1 MHFTKLFAN
10 FTEEKYNT
18 NYNMAKILGLDLG
31 TNSIGWAITEQQDE
45 NYTLLDKGVDIFQE
59 GVARTKSGEEPM
71 VKTRT
76 DARALRRHYYRR
88 RLRKIELLKVLIAND
103 FCPYLDKE
111 QLDNWRYKK
120 EYPLTDEFTLWL
132 RSSDSNNPYADRYKA
147 LTEQLNLSVTTDRFT
162 LGRALYHL
170 SQRRGFLSNRKD
182 AESSD
187 DGMVKG
193 AIKQLDEDMDAAGCN
208 YLGEFYYKMFLA
220 GEKIRTGDGY
230 GYAGRIPHYEKE
242 FKAICEKQ
250 NLSEDLQKA
259 LHRAIF
265 FQRPLKSQKGLVGNC
280 TLEKDKARCPISH
293 PRFEE
298 FRMLCFI
305 NNIKIKTPAESEM
318 RMLNADEVRL
328 IEPLFYRKSKEH
340 FDFED
345 IAKKLS
351 GGKKNCYAHIA
362 DKVDAPYKFNF
373 KMSQNVSG
381 SPLTAALRNL
391 FGEDWLTTMSSVY
404 LKGEGKTE
412 SQILNDVWHVLFS
425 FDDDDKLKEW
435 AKINLQL
442 NDEQA
447 EAFAD
452 IRVKQGYAALSLNA
466 INKILPYLRAGYR
479 YDEAVFVANLSN
491 VVSGEMWHN
500 EETRKSI
507 INDIC
512 TLLDEFAYSPSC
524 RQTKKQAIDD
534 LLLDNYGVSKNDSA
548 RLYEPSNI
556 ETYPQA
562 QPNRDGLILLGSP
575 RTSSVRNP
583 MAMRA
588 LFRLRALINH
598 LLREG
603 KIDKTTKI
611 NIEFAR
617 GLNDANMRSAIERYQ
632 RDNEKRRAT
641 YAADIAKLYK
651 EECGVDIIPTE
662 DDILKYQLWIE
673 QNKIC
678 LYTGEQ
684 ISICDFIGANPKYD
698 IEHTIPRSRGGDN
711 SQMNKTLCQADFNRR
726 IKREKLP
733 AELGIHAEILARI
746 EQLGWEKEIE
756 KLEKQIYG
764 CDRSAKGAATKESKD
779 KAIRD
784 RHYLRMR
791 LNYLRG
797 KLMRFTMTEVPE
809 GFSNR
814 QGVDI
819 GIIGRYAKMYLETVF
834 DRVYTVKG
842 TTTADFRKMWG
853 LQEEYVKKERVNHIH
868 HCIDAITIACIGSG
882 AYAKW
887 AQFQRDTERY
897 YWHRENKPVFD
908 KPWPTFTEDVKAV
921 ADELL
926 VSHHTA
932 DNVPK
937 HSRKKLR
944 IRGKVQF
951 NAEGKPIYV
960 QGDTARASLHQQ
972 TFYGAIKRE
981 DEIKYVVRKSLDAL
995 QPADVDKI
1003 VDEAVRACVKTAI
1016 EREGFKEAMSKPICF
1031 NEAKGGYIKK
1041 VRIYTPSVT
1050 SPIHLKKHQM
1060 LSRFDYKQDYYVAND
1075 GNYCMAI
1082 YEGEDARG
1090 RTKRS
1095 FHIVNNLEAAKFYNG
1110 KTSRYDLVPQ
1120 SDEND
1125 FPLKCILRTG
1135 TMVLFYENRPDELYE
1150 CSRAELTKRLYK
1162 VTGMTTSVIQQKYK
1176 YGMITLKHHQEAR
1189 PAGELKEKKG
1199 EWETNEEYRPVIVIN
1214 HNQLNALVEGY
1225 DFELTVT
1232 GEIKFKH

>member
-1 MHFTKLFAN
+1 
-10 FTEEKYNT
+10 
-18 NYNMAKILGLDLG
+18 MAKILGLDLG
-31 TNSIGWAITEQQDE
+31 TNSIGWAITEQQDD

-59 GVARTKSGEEPM
+59 GVARTKSGEEPI

-76 DARALRRHYYRR
+76 DARALRRHYFRR
-88 RLRKIELLKVLIAND
+88 RLRKIELLKVLIANNL
-103 FCPYLDKE
+103 CPYLDKE
-111 QLDNWRYKK
+111 HLDNWRYKK
-120 EYPLTDEFTLWL
+120 QYPLNEEFMLWL
-132 RSSDSNNPYADRYKA
+132 RSSNSNNPYADRYKA
-147 LTEQLNLSVTTDRFT
+147 LTEQLNLSVTADRYT

-170 SQRRGFLSNRKD
+170 SQRRGFLSNRK
-182 AESSD
+182 EEGGD
-187 DGMVKG
+187 DGAVKG
-193 AIKQLDEDMDAAGCN
+193 AIKKLDEDMAAAGCE
-208 YLGEFYYKMFLA
+208 YLGEFYYKLFLA

-230 GYAGRIPHYEKE
+230 GYAGRISHYEKE
-242 FKAICEKQ
+242 FKAVCEKQ
-250 NLSEDLQKA
+250 NLSEELQKA

-280 TLEKDKARCPISH
+280 TFEKDKARCPISH

-305 NNIKIKTPAESEM
+305 NNIKIKTPANSEL
-318 RMLNADEVRL
+318 RMLNADEVQL

-351 GGKKNCYAHIA
+351 GGKRNSYAHIA
-362 DKVDAPYKFNF
+362 DKVDAPYKFNY

-391 FGEDWLTTMSSVY
+391 FGEDWLSTMSSVY

-412 SQILNDVWHVLFS
+412 LQILNDIWHVLFS

-435 AKINLQL
+435 AKTNLQL

-447 EAFAD
+447 EAFAA
-452 IRVKQGYAALSLNA
+452 IKVKQGYAALSLNA
-466 INKILPYLRAGYR
+466 INKILPYLRGGYR
-479 YDEAVFVANLSN
+479 YDEAVFIANLPA
-491 VVSGEMWHN
+491 VVPQEMWQDEN
-500 EETRKSI
+500 TRNAI
-507 INDIC
+507 IKDIC
-512 TLLDEFAYSPSC
+512 SLLDEFAENPLY
-524 RQTKKQAIDD
+524 RHLTKKQAIDNM
-534 LLLDNYGVSKNDSA
+534 LLDNYGIGYNESA

-562 QPNRDGLILLGSP
+562 QPNRDGLLLLGSP

-588 LFRLRALINH
+588 LFRLRALVNQ
-598 LLREG
+598 LLKEG

-617 GLNDANMRSAIERYQ
+617 GLNDANMRNAIERYQ
-632 RDNEKRRAT
+632 RENEKNRAT

-651 EECGVDIIPTE
+651 EQCGVDITPTE

-673 QNKIC
+673 QNKLC
-678 LYTGEQ
+678 LYTGES

-698 IEHTIPRSRGGDN
+698 IEHTVPRSRGGDN

-733 AELGIHAEILARI
+733 AELSNHTEVIAHI
-746 EQLGWEKEIE
+746 EQLGWDKEIE

-764 CDRSAKGAATKESKD
+764 CDRSVKSAATKESKD

-791 LNYLRG
+791 LSYLRG
-797 KLMRFTMTEVPE
+797 KLSRFTMTEVPE

-814 QGVDI
+814 QSVDI

-834 DRVYTVKG
+834 QRVYTVKG
-842 TTTADFRKMWG
+842 ATTADFRKMWG
-853 LQEEYVKKERVNHIH
+853 LQEEYAKKERVNHIH

-897 YWHRENKPVFD
+897 YWHRENKPIFD
-908 KPWPTFTEDVKAV
+908 KPWPTFTEDVKAI
-921 ADELL
+921 AEELL

-937 HSRKKLR
+937 HSREKLR

-972 TFYGAIKRE
+972 TFYGAIKRD
-981 DEIKYVVRKSLDAL
+981 DEIKYVVRKPLDAL
-995 QPADVDKI
+995 QPADIDKI
-1003 VDEAVRACVKTAI
+1003 VDEAVRACVKAAI

-1031 NEAKGGYIKK
+1031 NEAKDVFIKK
-1041 VRIYTPSVT
+1041 VRIYTASNL
-1050 SPIHLKKHQM
+1050 SPKPLGHKTHRDKSQY
-1060 LSRFDYKQDYYVAND
+1060 DYKQPYYVVYG

-1082 YEGEDARG
+1082 YEGLDNKG
-1090 RTKRS
+1090 KVKRS
-1095 FHIVNNLEAAKFYNG
+1095 YNLISNLEAAAFYNG
-1110 KTSRYDLVPQ
+1110 KTMRDDLVAL
-1120 SDEND
+1120 SDSND
-1125 FPLKCILRTG
+1125 YPFQYILHAG
-1135 TMVLFYENRPDELYE
+1135 TMVLFYENSPKELYE
-1150 CSRAELTKRLYK
+1150 CSRAELSKRLYK
-1162 VTGMTTSVIQQKYK
+1162 VKGLCDKKTGNNRTAYIT
-1176 YGMITLKHHQEAR
+1176 MIHHQEAR
-1189 PAGELKEKKG
+1189 PDSDLVIKKG
-1199 EWETNEEYRPVIVIN
+1199 VFIANEEYRPIIEQS
-1214 HNQLNALVEGY
+1214 HNQLNILVEGY

>member
-1 MHFTKLFAN
+1 
-10 FTEEKYNT
+10 
-18 NYNMAKILGLDLG
+18 MAKILGLDLG
-31 TNSIGWAITEQQDE
+31 TNSIGWAISEQQED
-45 NYTLLDKGVDIFQE
+45 NYTLLDRGIDIFQE

-88 RLRKIELLKVLIAND
+88 RLRKIELLKVLITNNL
-103 FCPYLDKE
+103 CPYLDKKK
-111 QLDNWRYKK
+111 LDNWRYKK
-120 EYPLTDEFTLWL
+120 QYPLTDEFMLWL
-132 RSSDSNNPYADRYKA
+132 RSSDSSNPYVDRYKA
-147 LTEQLNLSVTTDRFT
+147 LTEQLNLSATADRYT

-182 AESSD
+182 ADNGD
-187 DGMVKG
+187 DGKVKG
-193 AIKQLDEDMDAAGCN
+193 AIKKLDEDMAAAGCE
-208 YLGEFYYKMFLA
+208 YLGEFYYKLFIA

-230 GYAGRIPHYEKE
+230 GYAGRIAHYEKE
-242 FKAICEKQ
+242 FKAVCAKQ
-250 NLSEDLQKA
+250 NLSKELQEA

-280 TLEKDKARCPISH
+280 TFEKDKARCPISH

-305 NNIKIKTPAESEM
+305 NNIKIKTPTDSEL
-318 RMLNADEVRL
+318 RMLNANEVRL
-328 IEPLFYRKSKEH
+328 IEPLFYRKSKPH

-345 IAKKLS
+345 IAKKLA
-351 GGKKNCYAHIA
+351 GGKKDSYAHIA

-381 SPLTAALRNL
+381 SPITTALFNI
-391 FGEDWLTTMSSVY
+391 FGEDWLSTMSSVY
-404 LKGEGKTE
+404 LKGEDKTE
-412 SQILNDVWHVLFS
+412 LQILNDIWHVLFS
-425 FDDDDKLKEW
+425 FDSKEKLNEW

-452 IRVKQGYAALSLNA
+452 IKVKQGYAALSLNA
-466 INKILPYLRAGYR
+466 INKILPYLRGGFR
-479 YDEAVFVANLSN
+479 YDEAVFIANLPK
-491 VVSGEMWHN
+491 VVPQEMWQN
-500 EETRKSI
+500 EDRRTAI
-507 INDIC
+507 IKDIC
-512 TLLDEFAYSPSC
+512 SLLDECAENPIYRHF
-524 RQTKKQAIDD
+524 TKKQAIDNM
-534 LLLDNYGVSKNDSA
+534 LLDNYGISYNDSA
-548 RLYEPSNI
+548 HLYEPSNI

-562 QPNRDGLILLGSP
+562 QPNKSGLTLLGSP

-588 LFRLRALINH
+588 LFRLRALVNQ
-598 LLREG
+598 LLKDG

-617 GLNDANMRSAIERYQ
+617 GLNDANMRNAIERYQ
-632 RDNEKRRAT
+632 RENEKNRAT

-651 EECGVDIIPTE
+651 EQCGVDITPTE

-673 QNKIC
+673 QNKLC
-678 LYTGEQ
+678 LYTGES

-698 IEHTIPRSRGGDN
+698 IEHTVPRSRGGDN

-733 AELGIHAEILARI
+733 AELPNHAEIMAHI
-746 EQLGWEKEIE
+746 EQLGWGKEIE

-764 CDRSAKGAATKESKD
+764 CDRSVKSAATKESKD

-791 LNYLRG
+791 LSYLRG
-797 KLMRFTMTEVPE
+797 KLSRFTMTEVPE

-819 GIIGRYAKMYLETVF
+819 GIIGKYAKMYLETVF
-834 DRVYTVKG
+834 QRVYTVKG
-842 TTTADFRKMWG
+842 ATTADFRKMWG
-853 LQEEYVKKERVNHIH
+853 LQEEYAKKERVNHIH

-897 YWHRENKPVFD
+897 HWHRENKPVFD
-908 KPWPTFTEDVKAV
+908 KPWPTFTEDVKAI
-921 ADELL
+921 AEELL
-926 VSHHTA
+926 VSHYTA
-932 DNVPK
+932 NNLPK

-944 IRGKVQF
+944 IRGKVQY

-972 TFYGAIKRE
+972 TFYGAIQR
-981 DEIKYVVRKSLDAL
+981 DNEIKYVVRKSLDAL
-995 QPADVDKI
+995 QPTDVDKI
-1003 VDEAVRACVKTAI
+1003 VDEAVRACVKAAI
-1016 EREGFKEAMSKPICF
+1016 EREGFKKAMSKPICF
-1031 NEAKGGYIKK
+1031 NEAKGVYIKK

-1050 SPIHLKKHQM
+1050 SPIHLKKHQT
-1060 LSRFDYKQDYYVAND
+1060 LSRFNHKQSYYVAND

-1082 YEGEDARG
+1082 YEGVDAKG
-1090 RTKRS
+1090 KTKRS
-1095 FHIVNNLEAAKFYNG
+1095 FQIVNNLEAAKFYNG

-1125 FPLKCILRTG
+1125 FPLKYILRTG
-1135 TMVLFYENRPDELYE
+1135 TMVLFYENSPEELYK
-1150 CSRAELTKRLYK
+1150 CTRAELTKRLYK
-1162 VTGMTTSVIQQKYK
+1162 VTGMSEQVVSSQYH
-1176 YGMITLKHHQEAR
+1176 YGTFTFRHHQEAR
-1189 PAGELKEKKG
+1189 PAGELKAKG
-1199 EWETNEEYRPVIVIN
+1199 GEYKRNEGYRPIIGLK
-1214 HNQLNALVEGY
+1214 HTQLNALVEGY

>member
-1 MHFTKLFAN
+1 
-10 FTEEKYNT
+10 
-18 NYNMAKILGLDLG
+18 MAKILGLDLG
-31 TNSIGWAITEQQDE
+31 TNSIGWAITEQQDD
-45 NYTLLDKGVDIFQE
+45 NYTLVDKGVDIFQE

-103 FCPYLDKE
+103 LCPYLDKE
-111 QLDNWRYKK
+111 HLDNWRYKK
-120 EYPLTDEFTLWL
+120 QYPLNEEFMLWL

-147 LTEQLNLSVTTDRFT
+147 LTEQLDLSATADRYA

-170 SQRRGFLSNRKD
+170 SQRRGFLSNRK
-182 AESSD
+182 EEGGD
-187 DGMVKG
+187 DGAVKG
-193 AIKQLDEDMDAAGCN
+193 AIKKLDEDMAAAGCG
-208 YLGEFYYKMFLA
+208 YLGEFYYKLFLA

-230 GYAGRIPHYEKE
+230 GYAGRITHYEKE

-250 NLSEDLQKA
+250 NLSEELQKA
-259 LHRAIF
+259 LHQAIF

-280 TLEKDKARCPISH
+280 TFEKDKARCPISH
-293 PRFEE
+293 PSFEE

-305 NNIKIKTPAESEM
+305 NNIKIKTPADSEL

-328 IEPLFYRKSKEH
+328 IESLFYRKSKEH

-351 GGKKNCYAHIA
+351 GGKKNNYAHIA
-362 DKVDAPYKFNF
+362 DKVEVPYKFNF

-391 FGEDWLTTMSSVY
+391 FGEDWLSTMSSVY
-404 LKGEGKTE
+404 IKGEGKTE

-435 AKINLQL
+435 AKTNLQL
-442 NDEQA
+442 NEEQA

-452 IRVKQGYAALSLNA
+452 IKVKQGYAALSLNV
-466 INKILPYLRAGYR
+466 INKILPDLRGGYR
-479 YDEAVFVANLSN
+479 YDEAVFIANLPA
-491 VVSGEMWHN
+491 VVPQEMWQN
-500 EETRKSI
+500 ENTRNAI
-507 INDIC
+507 IKDIC
-512 TLLDEFAYSPSC
+512 SLLDEFAENPLY
-524 RQTKKQAIDD
+524 RHLTKKQAIDNM
-534 LLLDNYGVSKNDSA
+534 LLDNYGISYNDSA

-562 QPNRDGLILLGSP
+562 QPNREGLLLLGSP

-583 MAMRA
+583 MAMRT
-588 LFRLRALINH
+588 LFRLRALVNQ
-598 LLREG
+598 LLKDG

-617 GLNDANMRSAIERYQ
+617 GLNDANMRNAIERYQ
-632 RDNEKRRAT
+632 RENEKNRAT

-651 EECGVDIIPTE
+651 EQCGVDITPTE

-673 QNKIC
+673 QNKLC
-678 LYTGEQ
+678 LYTGES

-698 IEHTIPRSRGGDN
+698 IEHTVPRSRGGDN

-733 AELGIHAEILARI
+733 AELANHAEIMAHI
-746 EQLGWEKEIE
+746 EQLGWDKEIE

-764 CDRSAKGAATKESKD
+764 CDRSVKSAATKKSKD

-791 LNYLRG
+791 INYLRG
-797 KLMRFTMTEVPE
+797 KLSRFTMTEVPE

-834 DRVYTVKG
+834 QRVYTVKG
-842 TTTADFRKMWG
+842 ATTADFRKMWG
-853 LQEEYVKKERVNHIH
+853 LQEEYAKKERVNHIH

-882 AYAKW
+882 AYSKW

-897 YWHRENKPVFD
+897 YWHRENKPIFD
-908 KPWPTFTEDVKAV
+908 KPWPTFTEDVKAI

-972 TFYGAIKRE
+972 TFYGAIMRD

-995 QPADVDKI
+995 QQSDVDKI
-1003 VDEAVRACVKTAI
+1003 VDEAVRACVKAAI
-1016 EREGFKEAMSKPICF
+1016 EREGFKEATSKPICF
-1031 NEAKGGYIKK
+1031 NEAKGVYIKK
-1041 VRIYTPSVT
+1041 VRIYTASNL
-1050 SPIHLKKHQM
+1050 SPKPLGYKTQRDKSQY
-1060 LSRFDYKQDYYVAND
+1060 DYKRPYYVVYG

-1082 YEGEDARG
+1082 YEGLDNKG
-1090 RTKRS
+1090 KVKRS
-1095 FHIVNNLEAAKFYNG
+1095 YNLISNLEAAAFYNG
-1110 KTSRYDLVPQ
+1110 KTMRDDLVAL
-1120 SDEND
+1120 SDSND
-1125 FPLKCILRTG
+1125 YPLQYILRAG
-1135 TMVLFYENRPDELYE
+1135 TMVLFYENSPKELYE
-1150 CSRAELTKRLYK
+1150 CSRAELSKRLYK
-1162 VTGMTTSVIQQKYK
+1162 VKGLCDKKTGNNRTAYIT
-1176 YGMITLKHHQEAR
+1176 MIHHQEAR
-1189 PAGELKEKKG
+1189 PDSDLVIKKG
-1199 EWETNEEYRPVIVIN
+1199 VFIANEEYRPIIEQS
-1214 HNQLNALVEGY
+1214 HNQLNIIVEGY

>member
-1 MHFTKLFAN
+1 
-10 FTEEKYNT
+10 
-18 NYNMAKILGLDLG
+18 MAKILGLDLG
-31 TNSIGWAITEQQDE
+31 TNSIGWAITEQQDD

-103 FCPYLDKE
+103 LCPYLDKE

-120 EYPLTDEFTLWL
+120 QYPLNEEFMLWL

-147 LTEQLNLSVTTDRFT
+147 LTKQLNLSATADRYA

-170 SQRRGFLSNRKD
+170 SQRRGFLSNRK
-182 AESSD
+182 EEGGD
-187 DGMVKG
+187 DGAVKG
-193 AIKQLDEDMDAAGCN
+193 AIKKLDEDMTAAGCE
-208 YLGEFYYKMFLA
+208 YLGEFYYKLFCA

-230 GYAGRIPHYEKE
+230 GYAGRISHYEKE
-242 FKAICEKQ
+242 FKAICKKQ
-250 NLSEDLQKA
+250 NLSEELQKA

-280 TLEKDKARCPISH
+280 TFEKDKARCPISH
-293 PRFEE
+293 PSFEE

-305 NNIKIKTPAESEM
+305 NNIKIKTPADSEL

-328 IEPLFYRKSKEH
+328 IESLFYRKSKEH

-345 IAKKLS
+345 IAKKLA
-351 GGKKNCYAHIA
+351 GGKKNSYAHIA
-362 DKVDAPYKFNF
+362 DKVDAPYKFNY

-391 FGEDWLTTMSSVY
+391 FGEDWLSTMSSVY
-404 LKGEGKTE
+404 IKGEGKTE

-435 AKINLQL
+435 AKTNLQL

-452 IRVKQGYAALSLNA
+452 IKVKQGYAALSLNA
-466 INKILPYLRAGYR
+466 INKILPYLRGGYR
-479 YDEAVFVANLSN
+479 YDEAVFIANLPA
-491 VVSGEMWHN
+491 VVPQEMWQDEN
-500 EETRKSI
+500 TRNAI
-507 INDIC
+507 IKDIC
-512 TLLDEFAYSPSC
+512 SLLDEFAENPLY
-524 RQTKKQAIDD
+524 RHLTKKQAIDNM
-534 LLLDNYGVSKNDSA
+534 LLDNYVISYNDSA

-562 QPNRDGLILLGSP
+562 QPNRDGLLLLGSP

-588 LFRLRALINH
+588 LFRLRALVNQ
-598 LLREG
+598 LLKEG

-617 GLNDANMRSAIERYQ
+617 GLNDANMRNAIERYQ
-632 RDNEKRRAT
+632 RENEKNRAT

-651 EECGVDIIPTE
+651 EQCGVDITPTE

-673 QNKIC
+673 QNKLC
-678 LYTGEQ
+678 LYTGES

-698 IEHTIPRSRGGDN
+698 IEHTVPRSRGGDN

-733 AELGIHAEILARI
+733 AELANHAEIMAHI
-746 EQLGWEKEIE
+746 EQLGWDKEIE

-764 CDRSAKGAATKESKD
+764 CDRSVKSAATKESKD

-797 KLMRFTMTEVPE
+797 KLSRITMAEVPE

-842 TTTADFRKMWG
+842 ATTADFRKMWG
-853 LQEEYVKKERVNHIH
+853 LQEEYAKKERVNHIH

-882 AYAKW
+882 AYSKW

-908 KPWPTFTEDVKAV
+908 KPGPTFTEDVKAI

-932 DNVPK
+932 NNQPK

-972 TFYGAIKRE
+972 TFYGAIKRD
-981 DEIKYVVRKSLDAL
+981 DEIKYVVRKPLDAL

-1003 VDEAVRACVKTAI
+1003 VDEAVRACVKAAI
-1016 EREGFKEAMSKPICF
+1016 ERDGFKEAMSKSICF
-1031 NEAKGGYIKK
+1031 NEAKGVYIKK

-1060 LSRFDYKQDYYVAND
+1060 LSRFDHKQSYYVAND

-1082 YEGEDARG
+1082 YEGIDARG
-1090 RTKRS
+1090 KTKRS
-1095 FHIVNNLEAAKFYNG
+1095 FQIVNNLEAAKFYNG

-1135 TMVLFYENRPDELYE
+1135 TMVLFYENSPEELYE

-1162 VTGMTTSVIQQKYK
+1162 VTGMAGDGRIKFTFHQDARDDKAISAECGMGISKVDFTKPVARLRLSVGSLDMY
-1176 YGMITLKHHQEAR
+1176 
-1189 PAGELKEKKG
+1189 
-1199 EWETNEEYRPVIVIN
+1199 
-1214 HNQLNALVEGY
+1214 VEGY

>member
-1 MHFTKLFAN
+1 
-10 FTEEKYNT
+10 
-18 NYNMAKILGLDLG
+18 MAKILGLDLG
-31 TNSIGWAITEQQDE
+31 TNSIGWAITEQQDD

-76 DARALRRHYYRR
+76 DARALRRHYHRR

-103 FCPYLDKE
+103 LCSYLDKE

-120 EYPLTDEFTLWL
+120 QYPLNDEFMLWL

-147 LTEQLNLSVTTDRFT
+147 LTEQLNLSVTADRYA

-170 SQRRGFLSNRKD
+170 SQRRGFLSNRKEEGGD
-182 AESSD
+182 NGAI
-187 DGMVKG
+187 KG
-193 AIKQLDEDMDAAGCN
+193 AIKQLDEDMAAAGCG
-208 YLGEFYYKMFLA
+208 YLGEFYYKLFLA

-230 GYAGRIPHYEKE
+230 GYAGRIAHYEKE

-250 NLSEDLQKA
+250 NLSEELQNA

-280 TLEKDKARCPISH
+280 TFEKDKARCPISH
-293 PRFEE
+293 PNFEE
-298 FRMLCFI
+298 FRMLCST
-305 NNIKIKTPAESEM
+305 NNIKIKTPADSEL

-328 IEPLFYRKSKEH
+328 IESLFYRKSKEH

-345 IAKKLS
+345 IAKKLA
-351 GGKKNCYAHIA
+351 GGKKNSYAHIA
-362 DKVDAPYKFNF
+362 DKVDAPYKFNY
-373 KMSQNVSG
+373 KMSHNVSG

-391 FGEDWLTTMSSVY
+391 FGEDWLSTMSSVY
-404 LKGEGKTE
+404 IKGEGKTE

-435 AKINLQL
+435 AKTNLQL
-442 NDEQA
+442 NEEQA

-452 IRVKQGYAALSLNA
+452 IKVKQGYAALSLNV
-466 INKILPYLRAGYR
+466 INKILPYLRGGYR
-479 YDEAVFVANLSN
+479 YDEAVFIANLPA
-491 VVSGEMWHN
+491 VVPQEMWKN
-500 EETRKSI
+500 ENTRTAI
-507 INDIC
+507 IKDIC
-512 TLLDEFAYSPSC
+512 SLLDEFAENPLY
-524 RQTKKQAIDD
+524 RHLTKKQAIDNM
-534 LLLDNYGVSKNDSA
+534 LLDNYGIGYNESA

-562 QPNRDGLILLGSP
+562 QPNREGLLLLGSP

-588 LFRLRALINH
+588 LFRLRALVNQ
-598 LLREG
+598 LLKEG

-617 GLNDANMRSAIERYQ
+617 GLNDANMRNAIERYQ
-632 RDNEKRRAT
+632 RENEKNRAT

-651 EECGVDIIPTE
+651 EQCGVDITPTE
-662 DDILKYQLWIE
+662 DDILKYQLWKE
-673 QNKIC
+673 QNERC

-684 ISICDFIGANPKYD
+684 ICICDFIGADPKYD
-698 IEHTIPRSRGGDN
+698 IEHTVPRSRGGDN

-733 AELGIHAEILARI
+733 AELANHAEIMAHI
-746 EQLGWEKEIE
+746 EQLGWDKEIE

-764 CDRSAKGAATKESKD
+764 CDRSVKSAATKESKD

-791 LNYLRG
+791 LSYLRG
-797 KLMRFTMTEVPE
+797 KLSRFTMTEVPE

-834 DRVYTVKG
+834 QRVYTVKG
-842 TTTADFRKMWG
+842 ATTADFRRMWG
-853 LQEEYVKKERVNHIH
+853 LQEEYAKKERVNHIH

-897 YWHRENKPVFD
+897 YWHRENKPVLD
-908 KPWPTFTEDVKAV
+908 KPWPTFTEDVKAI
-921 ADELL
+921 AEELL

-932 DNVPK
+932 NNLPK

-951 NAEGKPIYV
+951 NADGKPIYV

-972 TFYGAIKRE
+972 TFYGAIKRD
-981 DEIKYVVRKSLDAL
+981 DEIKYVVRKLLDAL

-1003 VDEAVRACVKTAI
+1003 VDEAVRACVKAAI

-1031 NEAKGGYIKK
+1031 NESKGVFIKK

-1050 SPIHLKKHQM
+1050 SPIHLKKQQM
-1060 LSRFDYKQDYYVAND
+1060 LSRFDYKQDYYVVND

-1082 YEGEDARG
+1082 YEGVDAKG
-1090 RTKRS
+1090 KTKRS
-1095 FHIVNNLEAAKFYNG
+1095 FQIVNNLEATKSYNG

-1125 FPLKCILRTG
+1125 FPLKYILRTG
-1135 TMVLFYENRPDELYE
+1135 TMVLFYEKSPEELYE

-1162 VTGMTTSVIQQKYK
+1162 VTGMSEQVVSSQYH
-1176 YGMITLKHHQEAR
+1176 YGTFTFRHHQEAR
-1189 PAGELKEKKG
+1189 PAGELKAKG
-1199 EWETNEEYRPVIVIN
+1199 GEYKRNEEYRPIIGLK
-1214 HNQLNALVEGY
+1214 HTQLNALVEGY

>member
-1 MHFTKLFAN
+1 
-10 FTEEKYNT
+10 
-18 NYNMAKILGLDLG
+18 MAKILGLDLG
-31 TNSIGWAITEQQDE
+31 TNSIGWAITEQQED
-45 NYTLLDKGVDIFQE
+45 NYTLLARGVDIFQE

-88 RLRKIELLKVLIAND
+88 RLRKIELLKVLIANNL
-103 FCPYLDKE
+103 CPYLDAE

-120 EYPLTDEFTLWL
+120 QYPLNDEFMLWL
-132 RSSDSNNPYADRYKA
+132 RSSDDNNPYADRYKA
-147 LTEQLNLSVTTDRFT
+147 LTEVLNLSTMADRYA

-170 SQRRGFLSNRKD
+170 AQRRGFLSNRKD
-182 AESSD
+182 AEGSD
-187 DGMVKG
+187 DGVVKG

-208 YLGEFYYKMFLA
+208 YLGEFYYKLFLA

-230 GYAGRIPHYEKE
+230 GYAGRITHYEKE
-242 FKAICEKQ
+242 FKAICDKQ
-250 NLSEDLQKA
+250 NLSVELRKA

-280 TLEKDKARCPISH
+280 TFEKDKARCPISH

-305 NNIKIKTPAESEM
+305 NNIKIKTPVDSEL
-318 RMLNADEVRL
+318 RMLNADEVSS
-328 IEPLFYRKSKEH
+328 IEQLFYRRSKEH

-345 IAKKLS
+345 IAKKLA
-351 GGKKNCYAHIA
+351 GGKKKIYAHIA
-362 DKVDAPYKFNF
+362 DKIDVPYKFNF
-373 KMSQNVSG
+373 KMSATVSG
-381 SPLTAALRNL
+381 SPLTAVLRDI
-391 FGEDWLTTMSSVY
+391 FGEDWLSTMCSVY
-404 LKGEGKTE
+404 LKGENKTKSE
-412 SQILNDVWHVLFS
+412 ILNDVWHVLFS
-425 FDDDDKLKEW
+425 FDDDDKLREW
-435 AKINLQL
+435 CKNNLQL
-442 NDEQA
+442 DDEQA
-447 EAFAD
+447 DKFVKAP
-452 IRVKQGYAALSLNA
+452 IKQGYAALSLNA
-466 INKILPYLRAGYR
+466 IEKILPYLRVGYR
-479 YDEAVFVANLSN
+479 YDEAVFIANLPK
-491 VVSGEMWHN
+491 VVPQEMWQN
-500 EETRKSI
+500 EVTRQAI
-507 INDIC
+507 IKDIC
-512 TLLDEFAYSPSC
+512 KLLDEYTSNPLY
-524 RQTKKQAIDD
+524 RHLTKKQAIDSM
-534 LLLDNYGVSKNDSA
+534 LLESYGISYNDSA

-562 QPNRDGLILLGSP
+562 QPNKSGLTLLGSP

-588 LFRLRALINH
+588 LFRLRALVNQ
-598 LLREG
+598 LLKDG
-603 KIDKTTKI
+603 MIDKTTKI

-617 GLNDANMRSAIERYQ
+617 GLNDANMRNAIERYQ
-632 RDNEKRRAT
+632 RENEKNRAT

-651 EECGVDIIPTE
+651 EECGVDITPTE

-673 QNKIC
+673 QNKVC

-684 ISICDFIGANPKYD
+684 ICICDFIGANPKYD
-698 IEHTIPRSRGGDN
+698 IEHTVPRSRGGDN
-711 SQMNKTLCQADFNRR
+711 SQMNKTLCHADFNRR

-733 AELGIHAEILARI
+733 SELGNHAEVMARI
-746 EQLGWEKEIE
+746 EQLGWDKEVE

-764 CDRSAKGAATKESKD
+764 CDRSARSAATKESKD
-779 KAIRD
+779 RAIRD
-784 RHYLRMR
+784 RHYFRMR

-797 KLMRFTMTEVPE
+797 KLSRFTMTEVPE

-819 GIIGRYAKMYLETVF
+819 GVIGKYAKMYLETVF
-834 DRVYTVKG
+834 YRVYTVKG
-842 TTTADFRKMWG
+842 ATTADFRKMWG
-853 LQEEYVKKERVNHIH
+853 LQEEYSKKERVNHVH
-868 HCIDAITIACIGSG
+868 HTIDAITIACIGSG
-882 AYAKW
+882 VYAKW
-887 AQFQRDTERY
+887 AQFLRDTERY
-897 YWHRENKPVFD
+897 YWHRDNKPIFD
-908 KPWPTFTEDVKAV
+908 KPWPTFTEDVKAI
-921 ADELL
+921 AEELL

-932 DNVPK
+932 NNVPK

-944 IRGKVQF
+944 IRGKVQY

-972 TFYGAIKRE
+972 TFYGAIKR
-981 DEIKYVVRKSLDAL
+981 DGEIKYVVRKSLDAL

-1003 VDEAVRACVKTAI
+1003 VDKAVCKCVQAAI

-1031 NEAKGGYIKK
+1031 NEAKGVYIKK

-1050 SPIHLKKHQM
+1050 TPIHLKRHQM
-1060 LSRFDYKQDYYVAND
+1060 PSRFDYKQDYHVAND

-1082 YEGEDARG
+1082 YEGVDAKG
-1090 RTKRS
+1090 RIKRS
-1095 FHIVNNLEAAKFYNG
+1095 FQIVNNLEAAKFYNG

-1125 FPLKCILRTG
+1125 YPLKCILRTG
-1135 TMVLFYENRPDELYE
+1135 TMVLFYENSPEELYE

-1162 VTGMTTSVIQQKYK
+1162 VTGMAGDGRIKFTF
-1176 YGMITLKHHQEAR
+1176 HQEAR
-1189 PAGELKEKKG
+1189 DDKAISAECGKG
-1199 EWETNEEYRPVIVIN
+1199 ISKVDFTNPVARLRLSVGS
-1214 HNQLNALVEGY
+1214 LNMYVEGY